1 MIRNENYKSLN
12 GTLQNPKQPKKP
24 FVAPRSLAPE
34 VNTPLMRPRG
44 FFGVLGWLLVRFR
57 FAVVL
62 FWAVV
67 ALAAYLYLPA
77 LGDSTSSSLSDVV
90 PESPQRDSQK
100 FAPDPGRC
108 HHAYGGK

>member
-1 MIRNENYKSLN
+1 
-12 GTLQNPKQPKKP
+12 
-24 FVAPRSLAPE
+24 
-34 VNTPLMRPRG
+34 MRPRG

-62 FWAVV
+62 FWAVA

-108 HHAYGGK
+108 HHAYGGEYCSA